1 MKIIPSLSLSL
12 VLQASSLSSAFHLPI
27 PTKVAVARD
36 KHRVTPAI
44 LGTVAASL
52 LPHPKLAN
60 AIGVGSRVPLSAAPG
75 ATNIA
80 AAKAVSQTAVLMAWS
95 LFLVVALEWNGFEYF
110 RHLACRIRNFG
121 KQEEMIDVGLA
132 KPSDWKSYTQQL
144 LMRRKSTGAG
154 ARIGNLFRRYG
165 RSKGMS

>member
-12 VLQASSLSSAFHLPI
+12 VLQASSLSSAFHAPI

-36 KHRVTPAI
+36 KQRVTPAI

-80 AAKAVSQTAVLMAWS
+80 AVLMAWS

-121 KQEEMIDVGLA
+121 KEEEMIDVGLA

-144 LMRRKSTGAG
+144 LMRRKSTGVG